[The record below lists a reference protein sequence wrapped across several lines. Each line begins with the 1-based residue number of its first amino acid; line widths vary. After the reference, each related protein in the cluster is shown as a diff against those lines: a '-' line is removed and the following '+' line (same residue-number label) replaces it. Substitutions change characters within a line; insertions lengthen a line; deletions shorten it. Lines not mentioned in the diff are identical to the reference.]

1 MRDLN
6 VFPVHF
12 GSIQTFFMNVNK
24 ELYEWTNVEEIM
36 HVDGVGMGIES
47 CPRTSSPV

>member
-1 MRDLN
+1 
-6 VFPVHF
+6 
-12 GSIQTFFMNVNK
+12 
-24 ELYEWTNVEEIM
+24 VEEIM